1 MPSPPAILRSNPTS
15 HARSLR
21 WTSGT
26 IVAEALVAVAEPL
39 VTVLRPGP
47 DTRAARVAAAL
58 ARSLAPEE
66 TDAVPPAWLWPEQCG
81 SFRRALGAIRHHGGA
96 LLADP
101 VGAGKTYVALG
112 VAAACNRHPTACLVP
127 AALVEQWRAVA
138 AKLCVPVVV
147 WSHER
152 VSRGTLP
159 EHCGPLVLID
169 ESHHF
174 RNPGTRRYRHL
185 APWLIGRRALLLSA
199 TPVVNRLGDM
209 AHQLALTL
217 RDDVLGPHGVPSLAD
232 LLAGGRGHPALG
244 QVVVTRASAR
254 VRRPGTRVRTVQLD
268 DVTLAPVAG
277 ALALIERLRLSTRR
291 PIAALIRAGFWRA
304 AASSAPALGASVG
317 RYRRLL
323 LHARDAAR
331 SGHALDRRALRELTG
346 DLDDQLLLWE
356 LLGPAGGA
364 ADLVPDDLPVLEEL
378 RALLAA
384 GAAAPDPKLD
394 RLRDLLADGR
404 STLVFTVARE
414 TVRHLRDRLAG
425 PLAWCTGERAGIG
438 RHPASR
444 SVVLDW
450 FRPDRARNGAPSALV
465 PRHLVATDVA
475 AEGLDLQRAERVI
488 HYDLPW
494 TPARMDQR
502 EGRARRGG
510 AAHADVEVIRFEPPP
525 RVEIR
530 LRQLIVLARKR
541 GLPQAVGLGESGSG
555 LWRWR
560 GDLAE
565 RFRDLPAGEGV
576 AFVSSGPP
584 GFLAGFSLHGWPAA
598 IAPLVSF
605 VAWWDAATG
614 WTEAPDVVAARLAA
628 AARVGVVESM
638 PHGATDAAL
647 ARLAEPIRLRMRELR
662 CSRWLGAHAAPAAHR
677 LVARLQH
684 LARSAARRR
693 DAGTLER
700 LHRAIR
706 FAAGGH
712 TAGEHAWIV
721 QLSNLSD
728 RALEAE
734 LSSLPAPTPEWE
746 AIHTRLTGL
755 VVFGGEE
762 RWSGGRPG

>member
-1 MPSPPAILRSNPTS
+1 M
-15 HARSLR
+15 
-21 WTSGT
+21 
-26 IVAEALVAVAEPL
+26 AVAEPL

-47 DTRAARVAAAL
+47 VTSPARVAAAL
-58 ARSLAPEE
+58 ARSLAPGEAE
-66 TDAVPPAWLWPEQCG
+66 DVPPAWLWPEQRG
-81 SFRRALGAIRHHGGA
+81 SFHKAIAAIRRHGGA

-101 VGAGKTYVALG
+101 VGAGKTYVALA
-112 VAAACNRHPTACLVP
+112 VAAACTRHPTACLVP

-138 AKLCVPVVV
+138 ARLCVPVVV

-199 TPVVNRLGDM
+199 TPVVNRLGDL

-217 RDDVLGPHGVPSLAD
+217 RDDVLSPHGVPSLAD
-232 LLAGGRGHPALG
+232 LLEKGRGHPALG
-244 QVVVTRASAR
+244 QVVVTRSSAR
-254 VRRPGTRVRTVQLD
+254 VRRPGARERTVQLD
-268 DVTLAPVAG
+268 DATLAPVAG
-277 ALALIERLRLSTRR
+277 ALALVERLRLSTRR

-304 AASSAPALGASVG
+304 AASSAPALGASLE

-346 DLDDQLLLWE
+346 GLDDQLLFWE

-364 ADLVPDDLPVLEEL
+364 ADLVLDDLPVLEEL
-378 RALLAA
+378 RALMLA
-384 GAAAPDPKLD
+384 GASAPDPKLD
-394 RLRDLLADGR
+394 RLRELLADGR

-425 PLAWCTGERAGIG
+425 PVAWCTGERAGIG
-438 RHPASR
+438 RQPAPR
-444 SVVLDW
+444 AVVLDW
-450 FRPDRARNGAPSALV
+450 FRPGHLESATPRALG
-465 PRHLVATDVA
+465 PRHLVTTDVA
-475 AEGLDLQRAERVI
+475 AEGLDLHRAERVI

-525 RVEIR
+525 AVEIR
-530 LRQLIVLARKR
+530 LRQLTLLARKQR
-541 GLPQAVGLGESGSG
+541 LPSAVGLGESGSG

-565 RFRDLPAGEGV
+565 RFRDLPADEGV
-576 AFVSSGPP
+576 AFVPFGPP
-584 GFLAGFSLHGWPAA
+584 GFLAGFSLHGWRAPAT
-598 IAPLVSF
+598 PLASF

-614 WTEAPDVVAARLAA
+614 WTEAPDVVAARLEA
-628 AARVGVVESM
+628 AARASVVEQM
-638 PHGATDAAL
+638 PCGATETVL

-662 CSRWLGAHAAPAAHR
+662 CSRWLGPHAAPAEHR

-700 LHRAIR
+700 LHGAIQ

-712 TAGEHAWIV
+712 TAGERVWVV
-721 QLSNLSD
+721 QLSSLSD
-728 RALEAE
+728 RALEAA
-734 LSSLPAPTPEWE
+734 LASLPAPTPEWE
-746 AIHTRLTGL
+746 AIHARLTGL
-755 VVFGGEE
+755 VVFGRDEG
-762 RWSGGRPG
+762 WSGIGPG